1 MSMRRY
7 FRTEL
12 LDDAAAGDAHSDRW
26 VVSYADFITLLFA
39 FFVVMYSISSVND
52 GKFRVLSASL
62 VDVFNDPRLDAAL
75 KTREHAPALPGKN
88 QSAADEVA
96 RLLSSDT
103 VSFRPEELATLL
115 ATRLAEPI
123 ANGAVQVR
131 ESRDWTEVELEST
144 GAFDG
149 PSERLT
155 EDAAALLD
163 SLGELARTMDLPV
176 RVEGFSDGDAAASG
190 HQARNLER
198 AAAQAAAVAARLV
211 AAGVDGQRI
220 SATGFG
226 ELPSPVSDADAA
238 ARTVNPRVVV
248 AIARHDRVPDAAA
261 SLAARQERDEL
272 PQQTLQRVTQLPGPE
287 TIRF

>member
-1 MSMRRY
+1 MNAHRY

-26 VVSYADFITLLFA
+26 VVSYADFITLMFA

-62 VDVFNDPRLDAAL
+62 VDVFSDPRVNAAL
-75 KTREHAPALPGKN
+75 N
-88 QSAADEVA
+88 A
-96 RLLSSDT
+96 RLRAAAPEASQSGVGDVVDPLALDPLSLRS
-103 VSFRPEELATLL
+103 EELAAVL

-123 ANGAVQVR
+123 ADGTLRVR
-131 ESRDWTEVELEST
+131 ESRDWTEVELGSA

-149 PSERLT
+149 PSQHLAA
-155 EDAAALLD
+155 DAAALID
-163 SLGELARTMDLPV
+163 TLGGLVQAMDVAV
-176 RVEGFSDGDAAASG
+176 RVEGFSDRVAAAAGGEASS
-190 HQARNLER
+190 LER
-198 AAAQAAAVAARLV
+198 SAAQAAAVAARLV

-226 ELPSPVSDADAA
+226 ELHAPASAA
-238 ARTVNPRVVV
+238 SAAGPAANQRVVV
-248 AIARHDRVPDAAA
+248 AIARHDRVPDAAV
-261 SLAARQERDEL
+261 SLAARQQRDEL
-272 PQQTLQRVTQLPGPE
+272 PQQTLQRVTKLPGTE